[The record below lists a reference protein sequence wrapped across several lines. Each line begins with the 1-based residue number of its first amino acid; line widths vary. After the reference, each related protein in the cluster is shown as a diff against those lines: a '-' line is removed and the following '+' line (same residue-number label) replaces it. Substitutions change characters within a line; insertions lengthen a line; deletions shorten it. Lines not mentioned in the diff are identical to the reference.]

1 MLSLLDTQNAPGI
14 RRILGTC
21 STSQDA
27 IDIINEAASRLMRRG
42 DWFETFVPVFL
53 CVFNGCL
60 VLPRY
65 VLQVRRI
72 NFCNREIPVH
82 NGWYEF
88 LAYNQHYCGW
98 SKWLTGWLGHETQIR
113 QEATSAVFQ
122 DVQGDGRLIRAYPRC
137 QADIGKTMRIFGL
150 DNNGQPLITQDPVTG
165 IITQGQLLTIAS
177 PFGSTSTF
185 VRSISYVVRDPTT
198 MIVDVYAYNAT
209 TNLLEDIAHYE
220 PTETTPTYSRYKL
233 NVNWPV
239 ASANATTFIPN
250 CCGVSRGVVMMVKLR
265 WIPAVNPYDLVMVPC
280 IDALKVMIKAIQ
292 EEEKGNRDAR
302 MGYEKDAIEILNREL
317 EINVPDD
324 QFAFA
329 NNSLGPGVL
338 SNQCF

>member
-1 MLSLLDTQNAPGI
+1 MLSLADTQNAPGI
-14 RRILGTC
+14 RRVLGSC
-21 STSQDA
+21 SSSQDA

-42 DWFETFVPVFL
+42 DWFETYIPIFV

-60 VLPRY
+60 VMPRY
-65 VLQVRRI
+65 VQQVRRI

-88 LAYNQHYCGW
+88 LAYNQNYCGW
-98 SKWLTGWLGHETQIR
+98 HKWLSGWLGHETQLR
-113 QEATSAVFQ
+113 QESTSAVFQ

-137 QADIGKTMRIFGL
+137 NADIGKTMRIFGL
-150 DNNGQPLITQDPVTG
+150 DNNGQPLITVDASG
-165 IITQGQLLTIAS
+165 NITQGQLLTIAS
-177 PFGSTSTF
+177 PFGSTNTF
-185 VRSISYVVRDPTT
+185 VRSISYIVRDPTT

-209 TNLLEDIAHYE
+209 TNLLEDIGHYE
-220 PTETTPTYSRYKL
+220 PTETTPTYARYKL
-233 NVNWPV
+233 NINWPV

-265 WIPAVNPYDLVMVPC
+265 WIAAVNPYDLVLIPC
-280 IDALKVMIKAIQ
+280 VDALKPMIQAIQ
-292 EEEKGNRDAR
+292 LEEKGDDA
-302 MGYEKDAIEILNREL
+302 GSVQKEKRAIEILNREL
-317 EINVPDD
+317 ENNSPDD
-324 QFAFA
+324 QFALA

>member
-1 MLSLLDTQNAPGI
+1 
-14 RRILGTC
+14 
-21 STSQDA
+21 
-27 IDIINEAASRLMRRG
+27 MRRG
-42 DWFETFVPVFL
+42 DWFETAVPIFV

-60 VLPRY
+60 VMPRY
-65 VLQVRRI
+65 VQTIRRI

-88 LAYNQHYCGW
+88 LAYNQTYCGW
-98 SKWLTGWLGHETQIR
+98 HRWLSGWLGSETQLR
-113 QEATSAVFQ
+113 QEAVSPVFQ

-137 QADIGKTMRIFGL
+137 NADVGKTMRIFGL
-150 DNNGQPLITQDPVTG
+150 DNNGQPLITVDG
-165 IITQGQLLTIAS
+165 AGNITQGQLLTIAS
-177 PFGSTSTF
+177 PFGSTNTF

-220 PTETTPTYSRYKL
+220 PTETTPTYARFKL
-233 NVNWPV
+233 NINWPV

-265 WIPAVNPYDLVMVPC
+265 WIPAINPYDLVVVPC
-280 IDALKVMIKAIQ
+280 TDALKQQIRAIQ
-292 EEEKGNRDAR
+292 LEEKGDDAGSI
-302 MGYEKDAIEILNREL
+302 MAEKRAIEILNREL
-317 EINVPDD
+317 ENNVPDA
-324 QFAFA
+324 QFALA